1 MNINEI
7 QKQISDSVQNYELS
21 NDDLVQIIEICGAY
35 LNLQTIPKYAKE
47 HNLSYNGAKKCRE
60 VKEIL
65 GVKFVIDNY

>member
-1 MNINEI
+1 MKVSNLIAD
-7 QKQISDSVQNYELS
+7 QMQNDELS
-21 NDDLVQIIEICGAY
+21 NDDLVQIIELCGGF